1 MGLKRFLRDRDER
14 WFYSIVIFAV
24 GLLTYSTILIV
35 GIPSNLSSFLLA
47 RDSTFL
53 FFAIVALLYLA
64 YRPSGSIG
72 TLASFNATLIL
83 FASQLSAFW
92 LSSISGMSGRYAI
105 GGLLPIYD
113 GSNYYQGAR
122 MVLEG
127 GRLSVI
133 ASWRPLF
140 SGTFAT
146 LLGLTQ
152 QNLQLTVAILVFINA
167 IAGFFLAR
175 EIQRSHGT
183 LAGILVLTLTFLYY
197 RNYIGSA
204 MTENLGLGLG
214 AVGLAILW
222 RGAID
227 ERINL
232 CLFGI
237 LLLTLALNAR
247 AGAFFILPALILWGT
262 WYFRGSSRFSAR
274 FLLGGISIVLLGFIL
289 NSVVFKTIGFPE
301 AIANSNFSY
310 SLYGLVVGGR
320 WNTVLEHYPQLNSLD
335 EIEKSKKVRELALEA
350 LRANPF
356 GLVTGFFRAWQHF
369 FFDNFV
375 FSFVKSTQINVTLHL
390 LSLLAIA
397 NCYRQRHSPVA
408 SLMVAA
414 SIGTFFSVPFV
425 PPWDAGIR
433 PYAATIPVFSLYP
446 ALGLNWVAQKIKWQK
461 LIRVPPQNKQ
471 PRVLLIF
478 GLGLILLSTQGPIA
492 TKILSHPSQL
502 GDLSCPVGTTLVY
515 FRYSAGSSINLLTD
529 DAIARSYAPNLRIG
543 DFRDGLRR
551 FLNSPDRNM
560 SEFAKILA
568 KLPPNSTLSNQIN
581 LQNGAIVWAIAPT
594 NLLPK
599 RFGLVGA
606 CGKLISKPVL
616 RKQELS
622 FFYADS
628 ITLLSER

>member
-1 MGLKRFLRDRDER
+1 MGLKRLLLDRDER
-14 WFYSIVIFAV
+14 WFYSTVIFAV
-24 GLLTYSTILIV
+24 GLLAYSTILIV
-35 GIPSNLSSFLLA
+35 GIPSDLSSFLLA

-53 FFAIVALLYLA
+53 FFAIVGLLYLA

-72 TLASFNATLIL
+72 TLASFSATLIL

-92 LSSISGMSGRYAI
+92 LSGTSGMSGRYAI
-105 GGLLPIYD
+105 GGLLPLYD

-127 GRLSVI
+127 GNLSVI

-152 QNLQLTVAILVFINA
+152 QNLQLTVAILVLINA
-167 IAGFFLAR
+167 IAGFFLGR

-183 LAGILVLTLTFLYY
+183 LAGILVLTLMFLYY

-204 MTENLGLGLG
+204 MTENLGLALG

-227 ERINL
+227 EQINL

-247 AGAFFILPALILWGT
+247 AGAFFILPTLIIWGA
-262 WYFRGSSRFSAR
+262 WYFRGSSQFSAR
-274 FLLGGISIVLLGFIL
+274 FLLGGISVVLLGFIF
-289 NSVVFKTIGFPE
+289 NSIVFKTIGFPE
-301 AIANSNFSY
+301 ATANSNFSY

-320 WNTVLEHYPQLNSLD
+320 WTTVLEHYPQLNSLN
-335 EIEKSKKVRELALEA
+335 EIEKSKQVRELALEA

-369 FFDNFV
+369 FFNNFV
-375 FSFVKSTQINVTLHL
+375 FSFVKSTQINFSLHL
-390 LSLLAIA
+390 LSLIAIA
-397 NCYRQRHSPVA
+397 NCCRQRYSPIA
-408 SLMVAA
+408 SVMIATL
-414 SIGTFFSVPFV
+414 IGTFFSVPFV

-446 ALGLNWVAQKIKWQK
+446 ALGLNFVGQKIGWQK
-461 LIRVPPQNKQ
+461 PIRSPQNKQ

-478 GLGLILLSTQGPIA
+478 GLGLILLSTQAPIA
-492 TKILSHPSQL
+492 TKMLSHPSQL
-502 GDLSCPVGTTLVY
+502 RDLACPVGTTLVY
-515 FRYSAGSSINLLTD
+515 FRYSAGSSINLFTD
-529 DAIARSYAPNLRIG
+529 DAIARSYAPNLRIS
-543 DFRDGLRR
+543 DFRKGLRR
-551 FLNSPDRNM
+551 FLKPPNRKI

-581 LQNGAIVWAIAPT
+581 LQNGTTVWAIAPT
-594 NLLPK
+594 KIMPK
-599 RFGLVGA
+599 RFGIVGA
-606 CGKLISKPVL
+606 CGKLIAKPLL
-616 RKQELS
+616 RKQEFS

-628 ITLLSER
+628 MTLLSD